1 MKKLLLLGLPA
12 IAIAGLQ
19 VWSQALAEPAPVHIP
34 GIVVPNV
41 PGASPATRHSAF
53 NDGVGLDG
61 VGLRERQEDAAS
73 LTGAGNRGG
82 RDGR

>member
-53 NDGVGLDG
+53 DDDG

-73 LTGAGNRGG
+73 LTGADNRGG
-82 RDGR
+82 RDAR

>member
-53 NDGVGLDG
+53 DDGA
-61 VGLRERQEDAAS
+61 GLRERQEDAAS
-73 LTGAGNRGG
+73 LTGADNRGG

>member
-19 VWSQALAEPAPVHIP
+19 VWSQALAEPAPAHIP
-34 GIVVPNV
+34 GIVVPNMQ
-41 PGASPATRHSAF
+41 GASPATGHRAF
-53 NDGVGLDG
+53 DDGP
-61 VGLRERQEDAAS
+61 GLRDRREGAAS
-73 LTGAGNRGG
+73 LTGADNRGV

>member
-12 IAIAGLQ
+12 IAIAGMQ

-41 PGASPATRHSAF
+41 QGASPATGHSAYD
-53 NDGVGLDG
+53 DGVGVRD
-61 VGLRERQEDAAS
+61 RQGDAAS
-73 LTGAGNRGG
+73 LTGADNAGV